1 MRMKREGEEE
11 EVWWD
16 WDKTYNLKL
25 KIVCKKIEAYLLQ
38 VFTWRVEM
46 YQKRECKSST
56 AYVMANMN
64 IQKGK
69 LCK

>member
-16 WDKTYNLKL
+16 RDKTYNLKL

-38 VFTWRVEM
+38 VFTWRVE
-46 YQKRECKSST
+46 KH
-56 AYVMANMN
+56 
-64 IQKGK
+64 
-69 LCK
+69 

>member
-1 MRMKREGEEE
+1 MRVKREGEEE

-38 VFTWRVEM
+38 VFTWRVEK
-46 YQKRECKSST
+46 Y
-56 AYVMANMN
+56 
-64 IQKGK
+64 
-69 LCK
+69 

>member
-16 WDKTYNLKL
+16 WDKIYNLKL
-25 KIVCKKIEAYLLQ
+25 KKIVCKKIEAYLLQ

-46 YQKRECKSST
+46 Y
-56 AYVMANMN
+56 
-64 IQKGK
+64 
-69 LCK
+69 

>member
-25 KIVCKKIEAYLLQ
+25 KIVCKNCLQ
-38 VFTWRVEM
+38 SIFIASIYKESRKVLKERM
-46 YQKRECKSST
+46 
-56 AYVMANMN
+56 
-64 IQKGK
+64 
-69 LCK
+69 